1 MPPQGRD
8 GRNPRMETMGDIRI
22 NTTNPPPT
30 VGKLGQLLE
39 GVNLWGLPRG
49 EIGIQKRVGPV
60 DASVNRVRVGDDHRI
75 EGRLGMDIDRGRVDL
90 GRDQSGYFSR
100 ASRGPISASISR
112 RKGEKVKGDV
122 NVELP
127 RKTHLSVGRDE
138 RGRFVSITK
147 FINW

>member
-1 MPPQGRD
+1 MGRS
-8 GRNPRMETMGDIRI
+8 I
-22 NTTNPPPT
+22 
-30 VGKLGQLLE
+30 VGNLGQLLK
-39 GVNLWGLPRG
+39 GVNLSGLPRG
-49 EIGIQKRVGPV
+49 EFGIEKRFGGGV

-90 GRDQSGYFSR
+90 GRDQSGYFAR

-127 RKTHLSVGRDE
+127 RKTHLSVGRDG
-138 RGRFVSITK
+138 RGRFVSLTK